1 MIWSIRFGLPQFAH
15 LRAVAEGVDPL
26 DSAQRYLGP
35 DTRHAARDMHQALV
49 DRARALARQSGL
61 GAWRLIGLSLG
72 AAAGVSDAAVA
83 RGEPAAV
90 PTLDEWITAQGYD
103 GFRQADLID
112 LYQAQFP
119 PDRKRARNARLREQ
133 VLALLRE
140 LETLHAV
147 AASPADRIEDWF
159 PRTVAARLHS
169 AGVWLLGELQ
179 TLIGQGGRWWRAMP
193 ATGPAKAARIAQY
206 VAGLLPAAAALPVPW
221 QRRAVMPSAAQ
232 APAFA
237 DLGGSRGD
245 GVTRTGSDAEM
256 IETWIRVRTL
266 SALTARSYRRE
277 ARRLVLWASV
287 ERGKSLAALD
297 AADCAAY
304 VAFLAAIPA
313 GWIGRPAPLG
323 DARWTPF
330 ACQLSAASRRQA
342 HVIVKGFFEW
352 GRRAGYLRDNPWE
365 WVGMKVGDDATTA
378 EGLLGTRAFTPAA
391 WGAIMDYLGQAAP
404 DDAAR
409 LRARFVF
416 GFCESTGLRARELL
430 NATLGDCR
438 CEAGRW
444 YLLVQGK
451 GAKARAVVLPSQA
464 LRALE
469 AYLAARGL
477 PEVGAC
483 AQDAARRTTPL
494 LVNLLDSAA
503 PLGYQAFYEALRVV
517 VKQAI
522 RASALPVAEQRRAL
536 AASPHWLRHTFGT
549 RAVERGV
556 SRSVLMQQFG
566 HADERS
572 TSRYSRAQFE
582 RVSAEMEAAFP
593 AGVGVAAEPGAPA
606 APAAS

>member
-1 MIWSIRFGLPQFAH
+1 MTYNIHLGLPQFAH

-26 DSAQRYLGP
+26 AAAQRYLGP
-35 DTRHAARDMHQALV
+35 DTRHAAMSMHQALV
-49 DRARALARQSGL
+49 DRARALARQSGQ
-61 GAWRLIGLSLG
+61 GAWRLIGVSLS
-72 AAAGVSDAAVA
+72 AAAGAVD
-83 RGEPAAV
+83 PAAV
-90 PTLDEWITAQGYD
+90 VPTIDDWISAQGYD

-112 LYQAQFP
+112 LYQAAYP
-119 PDRKRARNARLREQ
+119 PDRKRARNVRLREQ

-140 LETLHAV
+140 LEKLHAV
-147 AASPADRIEDWF
+147 VASPADHIEDWF
-159 PRTVAARLHS
+159 PGTVAKRLHD
-169 AGVWLLGELQ
+169 AGLWLLGELQ
-179 TLIGQGGRWWRAMP
+179 SLIGQGGRWWRAMP
-193 ATGPAKAARIAQY
+193 ATGPAKAARIAHY
-206 VAGLLPAAAALPVPW
+206 VAGLLPAAAHLPVPW
-221 QRRAVMPSAAQ
+221 QGRGVMPSSAP

-237 DLGGSRGD
+237 DWGGSRGD

-266 SALTARSYRRE
+266 STLTARSYRRE

-287 ERGKSLAALD
+287 ERGKALAALD
-297 AADCAAY
+297 ADDCAAY

-313 GWIGRPAPLG
+313 AWIGRPAPLG
-323 DARWTPF
+323 NARWTPF
-330 ACQLSAASRRQA
+330 ARQLSAASRRQT

-352 GRRAGYLRDNPWE
+352 GRRAGYLRVNPWE

-391 WGAIMDYLGQAAP
+391 WGAIMAYLGQADSNDPA
-404 DDAAR
+404 
-409 LRARFVF
+409 LVRARFVF
-416 GFCESTGLRARELL
+416 SFCESTGLRARELL

-464 LRALE
+464 LRALA

-477 PEVGAC
+477 PEVEVSS
-483 AQDAARRTTPL
+483 QDPDRRGTPL
-494 LVNLLDSAA
+494 LVSLLDPNV

-593 AGVGVAAEPGAPA
+593 AGVVEQGAPA
-606 APAAS
+606 APAAA